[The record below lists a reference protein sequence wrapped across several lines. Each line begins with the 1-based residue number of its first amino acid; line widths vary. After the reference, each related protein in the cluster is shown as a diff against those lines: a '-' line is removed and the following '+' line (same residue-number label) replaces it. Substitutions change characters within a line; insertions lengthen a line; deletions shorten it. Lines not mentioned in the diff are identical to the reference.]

1 MAQDTAVATDG
12 RTAAKKKKLKTKDLI
27 TAGAFS
33 AIYIVVALIIVMGSS
48 AISPLLYLIGPL
60 TVGTVTGTIY
70 TLAVLRT
77 RNIVPVLVMGGVFG
91 AVAAST
97 TWVSASLVVLWTG
110 LACVILV
117 LGKFGSK
124 LVYNLSFIVYNLT
137 MTAPFAML
145 VYAQDKFV
153 EIAGGYYG
161 QDYADTLSALTP
173 NWIYFAL
180 VGLALAGGVAGSLLA
195 NRLIAKHFS
204 KAGVV

>member
-1 MAQDTAVATDG
+1 MAQDTAVATDA

-27 TAGAFS
+27 SAGAFS
-33 AIYIVVALIIVMGSS
+33 AIYVALMFIIVMGSS
-48 AISPLLYLIGPL
+48 AISPLLYLLGPL

-77 RNIVPVLVMGGVFG
+77 RNIVPVVAMGVGFG
-91 AVAAST
+91 LVAAST
-97 TWVSASLVVLWTG
+97 TWVSASLVVLWTA

-117 LGKFGSK
+117 LGKFRSK

-145 VYAQDKFV
+145 VYARDTFLEITGKYYNQAYVDKM
-153 EIAGGYYG
+153 
-161 QDYADTLSALTP
+161 ADLTP

-195 NRLIAKHFS
+195 NKLIAKHFT
-204 KAGVV
+204 KAGVL